1 MLPFAINMVP
11 IFIVLGVPVAC
22 VTIIARRMGRG
33 RVVVALPVG
42 LAVAFSL
49 TATVWMVL
57 SGGNAD
63 PIWARLLQAI
73 SLGASLAL
81 FVSLIVLAV
90 VGVKSDRVAPVEAF

>member
-1 MLPFAINMVP
+1 MLAFAINMVP
-11 IFIVLGVPVAC
+11 IFIILGVPVAC

-33 RVVVALPVG
+33 RTVVALPIG
-42 LAVAFSL
+42 LTAAFSL
-49 TATVWMVL
+49 VATIWLVL
-57 SGGNAD
+57 NGRNVGSIGTN
-63 PIWARLLQAI
+63 LLQAI